1 MNKAAGVVSTPHS
14 KPLVLMIAFGPAQY
28 RNVKNDRKEKEMV
41 ALPLRTYWTALAA
54 QEDKNQVVRQREDQ
68 DQNIQEREDE
78 HQGDVQGEKQ
88 DQNMQ
93 EGDQTFKH

>member
-1 MNKAAGVVSTPHS
+1 M
-14 KPLVLMIAFGPAQY
+14 
-28 RNVKNDRKEKEMV
+28 
-41 ALPLRTYWTALAA
+41 
-54 QEDKNQVVRQREDQ
+54 VRQREDQ